1 MQTAKDLLTQEE
13 FILKRINQKFAKPE
27 NRIKYYNKK
36 SNDLRNYLNYI
47 NKPLFQNFKILSIL
61 MDSKNEEEFHKQYL
75 IGKGVD
81 FKVITHY
88 SMYNNLKLP
97 TIYNFKIQTMDN
109 ERIKIIKE

>member
-1 MQTAKDLLTQEE
+1 
-13 FILKRINQKFAKPE
+13 
-27 NRIKYYNKK
+27 
-36 SNDLRNYLNYI
+36 
-47 NKPLFQNFKILSIL
+47 